1 MDLGTFSISLN
12 VKDLA
17 KSKAFYESLGFIEFH
32 SGDNYHIM
40 VNGPTKIGIFYGMF
54 EGNILTFNPGMGD
67 DGSQLADFEDIRD
80 IRAELDGSDVEF
92 DTDLNPDE
100 TGPAHLA
107 FVDPD
112 GNAILIDQFFPK
124 PGTNG

>member
-1 MDLGTFSISLN
+1 MDPGTFSVSLN

-17 KSKAFYESLGFIEFH
+17 KSKAFYESLGFIDFH
-32 SGDNYHIM
+32 SGENYHIM

-54 EGNILTFNPGMGD
+54 EGNILTFNPGMDD
-67 DGSQLADFEDIRD
+67 DGSQLTEFEDIRD
-80 IRAELDGSDVEF
+80 IRAALAASGVEF
-92 DTDLNPDE
+92 DTDLDPDE

-107 FVDPD
+107 FTDPD

-124 PGTNG
+124 PGTGV